1 MKEII
6 MYSSPTWPHCKTA
19 KDFLLQHGF
28 KFKIKDVS
36 VDPSAQQE
44 MTKYKMQGVPSFY
57 IEGDIIVG
65 FDKAKLA
72 SYIDF
77 KIFTCKK
84 CNTKTRV
91 PKDKGSIILKC
102 SGCETKYK
110 IKT

>member
-1 MKEII
+1 MK
-6 MYSSPTWPHCKTA
+6 YS
-19 KDFLLQHGF
+19 
-28 KFKIKDVS
+28 IKDTS
-36 VDPSAQQE
+36 VDQEARQE
-44 MTKYKMQGVPSFY
+44 MAKYNMTGVPSFY

-65 FDKAKLA
+65 FDKVRLA

-84 CNTKTRV
+84 CNTKMRV

-102 SGCETKYK
+102 NGCETKYK